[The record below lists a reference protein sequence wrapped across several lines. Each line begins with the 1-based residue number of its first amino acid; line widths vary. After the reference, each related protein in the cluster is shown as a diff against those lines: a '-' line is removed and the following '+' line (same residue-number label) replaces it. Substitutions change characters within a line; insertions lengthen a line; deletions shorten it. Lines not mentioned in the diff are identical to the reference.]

1 MALRGA
7 DVVRKHQSAIGR
19 CYGKTAWDM
28 LECIVDE
35 MHAEYKGIPLPRHA
49 VAPPMRYR

>member
-7 DVVRKHQSAIGR
+7 DVVRKHQAAIGR

-35 MHAEYKGIPLPRHA
+35 MHAEYKGIPRGPAR
-49 VAPPMRYR
+49 